1 MGFKENRC
9 SHKNEKQK
17 NFEID
22 NRRILQDLDPVLWN
36 IRYREVKV
44 WSV

>member
-1 MGFKENRC
+1 MGLKGNRRC
-9 SHKNEKQK
+9 HKNEKQK

-22 NRRILQDLDPVLWN
+22 KRRMLRDLDPVLWN

-44 WSV
+44 